1 MPGLQPWSLCPVRL
15 VLTPCVVVTHL
26 QWHQAET
33 RRLALPQV
41 ATPRVR
47 TAVKPDIP
55 HVDDHV
61 SKLHAVG
68 AMTQQK
74 LQDIR
79 AACEAAGVAV
89 NVPLPHNCITKGAAH
104 LPACRLSARAAAVG
118 LVLLNMILCRG

>member
-1 MPGLQPWSLCPVRL
+1 MIPCSAFSVRCAYPPL
-15 VLTPCVVVTHL
+15 
-26 QWHQAET
+26 
-33 RRLALPQV
+33 QV

-55 HVDDHV
+55 HMDDHV

-79 AACEAAGVAV
+79 GACEAASIAI
-89 NVPLPHNCITKGAAH
+89 NVPLPQNCITKGAG
-104 LPACRLSARAAAVG
+104 SAFVQPTTRRAACPQLHSHAQLRIG
-118 LVLLNMILCRG
+118 D

>member
-1 MPGLQPWSLCPVRL
+1 M
-15 VLTPCVVVTHL
+15 
-26 QWHQAET
+26 
-33 RRLALPQV
+33 
-41 ATPRVR
+41 R

-79 AACEAAGVAV
+79 AACEAAGVAI
-89 NVPLPHNCITKGAAH
+89 NVPLPHNCITKGAQRQRPAH
-104 LPACRLSARAAAVG
+104 AEY
-118 LVLLNMILCRG
+118 MH

>member
-1 MPGLQPWSLCPVRL
+1 MQPL
-15 VLTPCVVVTHL
+15 
-26 QWHQAET
+26 
-33 RRLALPQV
+33 QV

-74 LQDIR
+74 LQDVR
-79 AACEAAGVAV
+79 AACEAANIAI
-89 NVPLPHNCITKGAAH
+89 NVPLPHNCITKGA
-104 LPACRLSARAAAVG
+104 CRAGQNLTPCPN
-118 LVLLNMILCRG
+118 LNPNPR